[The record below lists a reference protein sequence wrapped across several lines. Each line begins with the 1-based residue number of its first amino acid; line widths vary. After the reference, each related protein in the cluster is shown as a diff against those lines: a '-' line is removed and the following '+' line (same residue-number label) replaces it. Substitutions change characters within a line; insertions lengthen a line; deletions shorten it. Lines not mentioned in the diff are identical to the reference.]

1 MSLSVGIVGLP
12 NVGKS
17 TLFQA
22 ITKKQVACQ
31 NYPFC
36 TIEPNVGVVAVIDER
51 VDKLS
56 GLFKSVKKIYTT
68 VEFHDIAG
76 LVEGAHKGEGLGN
89 QFLGHIRETDLLVYI
104 LRVFRNDKIVNVRN
118 EVNPIKDKEI
128 LDTEMALKD
137 LATLEKRLQGLD
149 GEVKQGKNGAK
160 EEFLALEKAKEL
172 LNKNQFSLSDFKQE
186 ELKAIEGLQLLS
198 FKPKIFVLNGGAEDV
213 SETIKEYFVKNSLS
227 FLRMD
232 ILEEAEIAGF
242 SVEERQ
248 ELGLKEISSL
258 DSLIKECY
266 KSLGLIT
273 FLTTGPDETRA
284 WTLQQGKKA
293 PQAGGVIHTDF
304 EKNFIK
310 AEVINWQTLLEA
322 ESFSKAKEK
331 GQVQLEGKDYVVKDG
346 DVIEIKFGK

>member
-1 MSLSVGIVGLP
+1 
-12 NVGKS
+12 
-17 TLFQA
+17 
-22 ITKKQVACQ
+22 
-31 NYPFC
+31 
-36 TIEPNVGVVAVIDER
+36 
-51 VDKLS
+51 
-56 GLFKSVKKIYTT
+56 
-68 VEFHDIAG
+68 
-76 LVEGAHKGEGLGN
+76 
-89 QFLGHIRETDLLVYI
+89 
-104 LRVFRNDKIVNVRN
+104 
-118 EVNPIKDKEI
+118 
-128 LDTEMALKD
+128 
-137 LATLEKRLQGLD
+137 
-149 GEVKQGKNGAK
+149 
-160 EEFLALEKAKEL
+160 
-172 LNKNQFSLSDFKQE
+172 
-186 ELKAIEGLQLLS
+186 
-198 FKPKIFVLNGGAEDV
+198 
-213 SETIKEYFVKNSLS
+213 
-227 FLRMD
+227 MD